1 MISNVARNIFLL
13 LLTLTSIS
21 SYNLPSAKQATSS
34 PSSSRRSVLLTSL
47 LPLIAAPVASQVKP
61 QPSQASGGA
70 TAGKYTTIPIAKR
83 RYYGRVQQSI
93 HEYLLLGPA
102 IVKGDMQ
109 ALALKDFLDPQ
120 GIVVVEGLS
129 FTSENRKNCLK
140 KADGGCK
147 GEEIRDSKINDMRT
161 SMYLLGN
168 AFRFNQQK
176 APENLP
182 TVKAA
187 KSFFKTTLDV
197 MEKELGK
204 KNPDVKKVQKAY
216 VGGLDVLD
224 TYLDLVELPPV
235 ESGNYDKT
243 FERGI
248 GANARIT

>member
-1 MISNVARNIFLL
+1 M
-13 LLTLTSIS
+13 LT
-21 SYNLPSAKQATSS
+21 K
-34 PSSSRRSVLLTSL
+34 SL
-47 LPLIAAPVASQVKP
+47 LPLALPLSLP
-61 QPSQASGGA
+61 FLPSPALASGGA

-93 HEYLLLGPA
+93 HEYILLGPS
-102 IVKGDMQ
+102 IVKGDVGSEK
-109 ALALKDFLDPQ
+109 LKSFFDPE

-129 FTSENRKNCLK
+129 FSKEGRKSCLK

-187 KSFFKTTLDV
+187 RSFFKLTLDV
-197 MEKELGK
+197 LDKEIGK
-204 KNPDVKKVQKAY
+204 KNPDVKKMQKAY
-216 VGGLDVLD
+216 LDGLEGLNV
-224 TYLDLVELPPV
+224 YLDLVELPPI
-235 ESGNYDKT
+235 ESGNYDRE
-243 FERGI
+243 FERGV
-248 GANARIT
+248 GSSARIT